1 MKRSGT
7 LAAACAAVLLLAAFS
22 GCSPSQP
29 EESAPSVPESSA
41 EESVPEADRTLSLC
55 CNAEDTFDPFLTA
68 SRVNLDLA
76 SLLYEGLTCVD
87 STMTASPAL
96 AASVQAADKTVTAVL
111 RADARFSDGSAVTAA
126 DVVKSFNLAKR
137 SAHYAVLLQNVRSAA
152 AAADGKSVTFM
163 LTAADIGYAACLSFP
178 VVKSGTSTAKA
189 GAAPIGSG
197 RYRLVGAERLDQ
209 NPHSPDKANVVPIRL
224 VSVSDSSAAVHAL
237 ENGTL
242 TFLFSDLYGGS
253 IPHTTAASV
262 SVDIPYLIFLG
273 VNASRTALQKPAV
286 RQALSCAVDRKLLA
300 SDGCSGYAREATAP
314 FHPLAA
320 YMQTEGLPLLT
331 SEADAEA
338 AKELLSAAGFSTG
351 LSTDKAGAK
360 PLSLTLLVNAD
371 NPFRIRSAALIKV
384 QAAAAGITVTVDE
397 KPFADYLKAVK
408 AKKFDLYLGEVRIP
422 ADGSL
427 HSFFS
432 TGGGTAYG
440 IRSNAK
446 TAYTAYRAGKMT
458 LAQFLADFDKELPF
472 IPLNWQ
478 KGMAAFKRSCRQIT
492 PGLLDPYDGVDTWKT
507 Y

>member
-1 MKRSGT
+1 MKRLET
-7 LAAACAAVLLLAAFS
+7 LAAVCTAALLLTGFPGCVPS
-22 GCSPSQP
+22 GA
-29 EESAPSVPESSA
+29 EESAASVPESSA
-41 EESVPEADRTLSLC
+41 EESVPETDRTLSLC
-55 CNAEDTFDPFLTA
+55 CNAEDTFDPFLTD

-76 SLLYEGLTCVD
+76 SLLYEGLTRVD
-87 STMTASPAL
+87 NTMTAQNAL
-96 AASVQAADKTVTAVL
+96 AASVKAADKTVTAVL

-126 DVVKSFNLAKR
+126 DVVRSFTLAKR
-137 SAHYAVLLQNVRSAA
+137 SKHYAVLLQNVRSAA
-152 AAADGKSVTFM
+152 AAADGKSVTFT
-163 LTAADIGYAACLSFP
+163 LAAADIGYAACLSFP

-197 RYRLVGAERLDQ
+197 RYRLAGTARLDK
-209 NPHSPDKANVVPIRL
+209 NPHSSDSTAAEPIRL
-224 VSVSDSSAAVHAL
+224 VSVSDGSTGVHAL

-242 TFLFSDLYGGS
+242 TYLFSDLYGGNV
-253 IPHTTAASV
+253 PYTTAASI

-320 YMQTEGLPLLT
+320 YMQAEGLPLL
-331 SEADAEA
+331 SPEADAET
-338 AKELLSAAGFSTG
+338 AKELLSAAGFATG
-351 LSTDKAGAK
+351 LSTDKAGAP

-371 NPFRIRSAALIKV
+371 NPFRTRSAALITL
-384 QAAAAGITVTVDE
+384 QAAAAGITVTVEE
-397 KPFADYLKAVK
+397 KPYSDYLKAVK
-408 AKKFDLYLGEVRIP
+408 KKQFDLYLGEVRIP

-432 TGGGTAYG
+432 SSGGTAYG
-440 IRSNAK
+440 IRSGAGSS
-446 TAYTAYRAGKMT
+446 YSAYRAGKMT
-458 LAQFLADFDKELPF
+458 LTQFLADFDRELPF

-478 KGMAAFKRSCRQIT
+478 KGMAAFQRSCHQIT
-492 PGLLDPYDGVDTWKT
+492 PGLLDPYNGIEAWKT